1 MDTSTFASL
10 ALATLVFVLSPG
22 PANLAVLV
30 TSARDGF
37 RSGFFLAIGEVI
49 GALVYLI
56 IALFSLSALANILD
70 PVMVYLKLGGA
81 LYLIYL
87 GYKQFTHKTVVADNP
102 DRKRTSIKQ
111 IMVGFLINGTNP
123 KLIVFYLSF
132 LPLFVEL
139 KNLTPLISSQ
149 IVLTVGVTLLGGIS
163 LVCLMGQQL
172 RKLMVHK
179 KIAQRINRIS
189 GLVMMGVGLSVARS

>member
-1 MDTSTFASL
+1 MDISTFASL

-49 GALVYLI
+49 GALFYLV
-56 IALFSLSALANILD
+56 IALFSLSALAHVLG
-70 PVMVYLKLGGA
+70 PVMTYIKLGGA
-81 LYLIYL
+81 LYLMYL
-87 GYKQFTHKTVVADNP
+87 GYKQFIHKTVVMNNLDH
-102 DRKRTSIKQ
+102 KRTPIKQ

-123 KLIVFYLSF
+123 KLVVFYLSF

-139 KNLTPLISSQ
+139 ENLTPLISTQ
-149 IVLTVGVTLLGGIS
+149 IVLTVGLTLLSGIS

-172 RKLMVHK
+172 KKLMVHTK
-179 KIAQRINRIS
+179 NAQRINRIS
-189 GLVMMGVGLSVARS
+189 GLVMIGVGVSIARS